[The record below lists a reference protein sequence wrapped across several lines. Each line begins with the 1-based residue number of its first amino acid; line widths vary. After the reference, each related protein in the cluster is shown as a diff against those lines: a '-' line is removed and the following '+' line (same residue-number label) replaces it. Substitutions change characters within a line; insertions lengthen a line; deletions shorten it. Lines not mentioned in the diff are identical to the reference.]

1 MPDSEMQQLAKT
13 DRNPVQETRYQEL
26 LKGSGGSSGSSGG
39 GSDLAGNAAQLLAM
53 YQKANEPAIAS
64 LQASK
69 PETAQKY
76 EQTGQYL
83 QKQVGSLDQR
93 YADILATITGSNTRN
108 VQAATTNTSQEL
120 GRRGISA
127 EGGLFGKT
135 IADVTRPIEEVF
147 QGQAK
152 ELGFTRTSALDSL
165 MNMIQGNTQSGVES
179 QRAIQNAIA
188 QLQSGAG
195 QSSVTGALQLQQQQ
209 QAQAEAQ
216 AQRDLQLQIAQMGQT
231 TDTGNPYMTLGEGGT
246 LIDTRTGQIV
256 YTAPKTSVAGGSG
269 GGSTYYGESSSDGF
283 VPLTTQ
289 IQYQYGGSSKI
300 KK

>member
-1 MPDSEMQQLAKT
+1 MDTLLQQLAKT
-13 DRNPVQETRYQEL
+13 DRNPVQETQYQEL
-26 LKGSGGSSGSSGG
+26 LKSGGGSSGG
-39 GSDLAGNAAQLLAM
+39 GDLAGNAAQLLAM

-64 LQASK
+64 LQASI

-83 QKQVGSLDQR
+83 QKQSTSLDQR

-127 EGGLFGKT
+127 ESGLFGKT
-135 IADVTRPIEEVF
+135 IADVTRPIEEAF

-152 ELGFTRTSALDSL
+152 ELGFTRTSAMDSL
-165 MNMIQGNTQSGVES
+165 MNLIQGNTQNSVES
-179 QRAIQNAIA
+179 QRAIQNAMA
-188 QLQSGAG
+188 QLQAGAG

-216 AQRDLQLQIAQMGQT
+216 AQRDLQLQIAQMG
-231 TDTGNPYMTLGEGGT
+231 DTSSENPYMTLGEGGT

-256 YTAPKTSVAGGSG
+256 YTAPKTYKSEG
-269 GGSTYYGESSSDGF
+269 GGGDISSIVDEINKLF
-283 VPLTTQ
+283 NQ
-289 IQYQYGGSSKI
+289 
-300 KK
+300 